1 MRVGIRKNEGYPRQ
15 RGKWLKK
22 KKKGVK
28 ETILLG
34 QVPTDGWS
42 EGLADKGYY
51 IGKMTISLFKP
62 GHF

>member
-1 MRVGIRKNEGYPRQ
+1 MKDIPGKG
-15 RGKWLKK
+15 GKWLK

-51 IGKMTISLFKP
+51 RGKMTISLFKP